1 MNTIGQI
8 YNSIIA
14 AKESCASL
22 FGLQPNVNES
32 ITNLENDL
40 NSNSKVAEWRLWA
53 YIYANV
59 QYAFEYLFEKFMQE
73 VDAKIET
80 NRYGTLPWYVTES
93 KRFQLGDTYQV
104 INYKPTYPVIDP
116 THQIVKQA
124 SANDSMGFVFLKLA
138 KDVGGSLEPLDG
150 TELAQFQAFINDAK
164 PAGVYVNCISLNADI
179 LKTNISVYYSPLIA
193 PNVVTA
199 NVKAAIN
206 NYVQT
211 LPFDGKFR
219 TIHLVDAIQNVTGVV
234 DVVINSL
241 NAVQGATTVAIANDL
256 LTASGYMEF
265 DANTSIISL
274 IASS

>member
-1 MNTIGQI
+1 MSRIGEI
-8 YNSIIA
+8 YNAIIA

-22 FGLQPNVNES
+22 FGLEPNSNES
-32 ITNLENDL
+32 ITNLEQDL

-53 YIYANV
+53 YIYATV
-59 QYAFEYLFEKFMQE
+59 QYNFELLFEKFMQE
-73 VDAKIET
+73 VEAYIAV

-93 KRFQLGDTYQV
+93 KRFQLGDIYQV
-104 INYKPTYPVIDP
+104 INYKPTYPVIDA

-138 KDVGGSLEPLDG
+138 KDVGGSLAPLDSI
-150 TELAQFQAFINDAK
+150 ELAQFQAFINDAK
-164 PAGVYVNCISLNADI
+164 PAGVYVNCISLNADV
-179 LKTNISVYYSPLIA
+179 LVADVNIYYSPLIA
-193 PNVVTA
+193 PNTVLT

-219 TIHLVDAIQNVTGVV
+219 TIHLIDAIQNVTGVV

-241 NAVQGATTVAIANDL
+241 NAVQGASTVSIANEL

-265 DANTSIISL
+265 DQTSSVINL
-274 IASS
+274 IAT